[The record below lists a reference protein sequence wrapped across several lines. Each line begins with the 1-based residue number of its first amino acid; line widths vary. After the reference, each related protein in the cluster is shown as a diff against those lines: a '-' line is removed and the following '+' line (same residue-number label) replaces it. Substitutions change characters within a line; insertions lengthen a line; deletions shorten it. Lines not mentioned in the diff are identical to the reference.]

1 MADKRKSGKGPGE
14 KKGAGSKPDFAT
26 IGGLAVAGVGLIGGL
41 LLEGGSLKDV
51 TQPTAAIIVLGG
63 TFGAVMVNF
72 PMGTLAGGIR
82 RLRHV
87 FFEQSAG
94 AAAVIDEIV
103 TYATKARK
111 QGIVSLEPDAE
122 ALSDPFMKKALS
134 LAVDGTDLQELRKML
149 ELEIDQF
156 EHHSGEE
163 AKVWE
168 AAGGYSPTVGIIG
181 AVMGLI
187 QVMKNLADIDA
198 VGHGIAT
205 AFVATV
211 YGVAFANIVFLPAG
225 NKIKV
230 RAQRDVQMM
239 ELIVE
244 GISGI
249 VEGLNPKLIRS
260 KLEAYAHVEEVSK
273 GKKKGAKEPTR
284 ESPESVPAT

>member
-1 MADKRKSGKGPGE
+1 MEDRRISGKGGG
-14 KKGAGSKPDFAT
+14 KKGSGGKPDFAT
-26 IGGLAVAGVGLIGGL
+26 IGGLVLAALGLLGGL
-41 LLEGGSLKDV
+41 LLEGGSMKDI

-72 PMGTLAGGIR
+72 PMSTLIGGIG

-94 AAAVIDEIV
+94 AGAMIEELV
-103 TYATKARK
+103 TFATKARK
-111 QGIVSLEPDAE
+111 QGIVSLEQDAE
-122 ALSDPFMKKALS
+122 ALTDPFLKKALS
-134 LAVDGTDLQELRKML
+134 LAVDGTDLQEIRKML
-149 ELEIDQF
+149 ELEIEQF
-156 EHHSGEE
+156 EHHAGEE

-168 AAGGYSPTVGIIG
+168 AAGGYSPTIGIIG

-211 YGVAFANIVFLPAG
+211 YGVAFANIAFLPAG

-260 KLEAYAHVEEVSK
+260 KLEAYAHVEETGK
-273 GKKKGAKEPTR
+273 GKKKSAKGAVK
-284 ESPESVPAT
+284 ESPASVPAT